1 MKTDSIHR
9 AILALS
15 IPCIITNITTPLLG
29 IIDVA
34 IVGHMGG
41 AVYLAAIA
49 LGSAMFNMLYW
60 LFAFLRMGTSGMT
73 AQAFG
78 ADDQRAY
85 SLILYRA
92 IIVAISAG
100 ALMIILQSP
109 ISSAVLYFMDAN
121 DLTISVAREYFNIC
135 IWGAPAVLGTYA
147 LSGWFL
153 GMQNSKATMCI
164 SLFINILNIAISLIL
179 VYVFDFGIKGV
190 ATGTLIAQW
199 GGFLLGII
207 MCLYGYTL
215 KKSAINEIIR
225 LQELKRFFSIN
236 TDIFLRTLCLVTV
249 TMWFT
254 RCGAIQGD
262 TMLAVNTLLMQL
274 FMLFS
279 YMMDGFAFA
288 GEALTGKYI
297 GAKQPLIL
305 KKCIKALFIWS
316 VILTAI
322 FTLIYAF
329 GGKAILGLLS
339 NDNNVIALSQ
349 KYYWWATAIPIA
361 GFMAFTWDGI
371 YIGATATRA
380 MLLSMFSAT
389 IIFFLL
395 YFVLFPIYAN
405 HALWIAFLC
414 YLFVRGIVLTLL
426 PKKFL

>member
-29 IIDVA
+29 LVDVA

-60 LFAFLRMGTSGMT
+60 LFAFLRMGSSGIT
-73 AQAFG
+73 AQAYG
-78 ADDQRAY
+78 ANDNRAY

-92 IIVAISAG
+92 LIVAISAG
-100 ALMIILQSP
+100 ILMILLQTP
-109 ISSAVLYFMDAN
+109 ISSAVLYFMDAVGETESIA
-121 DLTISVAREYFNIC
+121 LTYFHIC
-135 IWGAPAVLGTYA
+135 IWCAPAVLGTYA

-153 GMQNSKATMCI
+153 GMQNSRATMWISISINLLNIFI
-164 SLFINILNIAISLIL
+164 SLLL
-179 VYVFDFGIKGV
+179 VYVFDLGIEGV
-190 ATGTLIAQW
+190 ALGTLSAQW
-199 GGFLLGII
+199 GGFILGII
-207 MCLYGYTL
+207 ICRHSYSL
-215 KKSAINEIIR
+215 KKSTIIEILR
-225 LQELKRFFSIN
+225 LSELKRFFSIN
-236 TDIFLRTLCLVTV
+236 IDIFLRTLCLVTV

-254 RCGAIQGD
+254 RCGATQGD

-297 GAKQPLIL
+297 GAKETMML
-305 KKCIKALFIWS
+305 KKSIKALFIWS
-316 VILTAI
+316 IILTII
-322 FTLIYAF
+322 FTLIYSF
-329 GGKAILGLLS
+329 GGKSILSILS
-339 NDNNVIALSQ
+339 NDNDVIALSLH
-349 KYYWWATAIPIA
+349 YYKWAVAIPIA
-361 GFMAFTWDGI
+361 GFAAFTWDGI
-371 YIGATATRA
+371 YIGATATKA

-389 IIFFLL
+389 IIFFVL
-395 YFVLFPIYAN
+395 YFTLFPIYAN
-405 HALWIAFLC
+405 HALWIAFLS
-414 YLFVRGIVLTLL
+414 YLLVRGIVLTLL

>member
-29 IIDVA
+29 LVDVA

-60 LFAFLRMGTSGMT
+60 LFAFLRMGSSGMT
-73 AQAFG
+73 AQAYG
-78 ADDQRAY
+78 ANDSRAY

-100 ALMIILQSP
+100 LLMIFLQSP
-109 ISSAVLYFMDAN
+109 ISSAVLYFMDAGGETESIA
-121 DLTISVAREYFNIC
+121 LTYFHIC

-153 GMQNSKATMCI
+153 GMQNSRATMWISISINLLNILI
-164 SLFINILNIAISLIL
+164 SLLL
-179 VYVFDFGIKGV
+179 VYVFDLGINGI
-190 ATGTLIAQW
+190 AIGTMSAQW
-199 GGFLLGII
+199 GGFILGII
-207 MCLYGYTL
+207 ICRYNYSLN
-215 KKSAINEIIR
+215 KSTIKEIIR
-225 LQELKRFFSIN
+225 FSELKRFFSIN

-288 GEALTGKYI
+288 GEALTGKFI
-297 GAKQPLIL
+297 GSKEPIML
-305 KKCIKALFIWS
+305 KRSIKALFLWS
-316 VILTAI
+316 IILTAL
-322 FTLIYAF
+322 FTLIYTF
-329 GGKAILGLLS
+329 SGNVILELLS
-339 NDNNVIALSQ
+339 NDNNIIALSQ
-349 KYYWWATAIPIA
+349 EYYWWATAIPIA
-361 GFMAFTWDGI
+361 GFAAFTWDGI
-371 YIGATATRA
+371 YIGATATKA

-389 IIFFLL
+389 IIFFGL
-395 YFVLFPIYAN
+395 YFTLFPFYAN
-405 HALWIAFLC
+405 HALWIAFLS
-414 YLFVRGIVLTLL
+414 YLLVRGIVLTLL